1 MMSDSRHFSYF
12 GQMNPADKVKDY
24 LSAHPKWTGVLTRL
38 RKIMLETGLEEDFK
52 WNQPVYTHNGKNV
65 AGIATTKNY
74 AGVWFFQG
82 GSLSDPLRVLVNAQ
96 EGKTRAMRHWRFY
109 SEAEIHVENL
119 QTYLKEAIKNQQEG
133 KTIKAN
139 QHKNLEIPDLLQQAF
154 DQDSSL
160 KTAFDQLN
168 LTNRRD
174 FTEYIETAKMEST
187 KLKRLEKI
195 IPMIKAGTGLTDRY
209 K

>member
-1 MMSDSRHFSYF
+1 MK
-12 GQMNPADKVKDY
+12 PADKVKDY
-24 LSAHPKWTGVLTRL
+24 LSAHADWSGILNRL
-38 RKIMLETGLEEDFK
+38 RQIMLETGLKEDFK
-52 WNQPVYTHNGKNV
+52 WHQPVYTHNGKNV

-82 GSLSDPLRVLVNAQ
+82 GLLTDPLRVLVNAQ
-96 EGKTRAMRHWRFY
+96 EGRTRAMRHWRFY
-109 SEAEIHVENL
+109 SEAEIHVEGL
-119 QTYLKEAIKNQQEG
+119 KVYLKEAIKNQAEG
-133 KTIKAN
+133 KTIKADRN
-139 QHKNLEIPDLLQQAF
+139 KNLEIPDLLQQAF

-160 KTAFDQLN
+160 KTAFDQFN

-174 FTEYIETAKMEST
+174 FTEYIETAKMENT

-195 IPMIKAGTGLTDRY
+195 IPMIKAGTGLNDRY

>member
-1 MMSDSRHFSYF
+1 MK
-12 GQMNPADKVKDY
+12 PADKVKDY
-24 LSAHPKWTGVLTRL
+24 LSAHSEWSGILTRL
-38 RKIMLETGLEEDFK
+38 RQIMLETGLEEDFK

-65 AGIATTKNY
+65 AGIATTKNF

-82 GSLSDPLRVLVNAQ
+82 GLLTDPLRVLVNAQ
-96 EGKTRAMRHWRFY
+96 EGRTRAMRHWRFY
-109 SEAEIHVENL
+109 SEPEIHVESL
-119 QTYLKEAIKNQQEG
+119 MAYLKEAIRNQQEG
-133 KTIKAN
+133 KTIKADRN
-139 QHKNLEIPDLLQQAF
+139 KNLEIPDLLQHAF
-154 DQDSSL
+154 DQDVSL

-195 IPMIKAGTGLTDRY
+195 IPMIKAGTGLNDRY